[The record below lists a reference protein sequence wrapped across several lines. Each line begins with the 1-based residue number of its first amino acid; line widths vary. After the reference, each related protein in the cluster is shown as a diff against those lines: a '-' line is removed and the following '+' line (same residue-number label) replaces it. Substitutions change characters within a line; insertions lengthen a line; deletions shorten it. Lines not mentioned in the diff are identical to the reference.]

1 MLRLLAYAFDGTHTP
16 VFAASMP
23 TRETAG
29 WGYCDNEHAAL
40 PLTLPQWREF
50 AAYQRDIGRAAFCFP
65 CPNP

>member
-1 MLRLLAYAFDGTHTP
+1 
-16 VFAASMP
+16 MP

>member
-16 VFAASMP
+16 VFAAALPDRTS
-23 TRETAG
+23 AG

-40 PLTLPQWREF
+40 PLTLSQWREF